1 MPEPI
6 SSSTSTVAR
15 ALAALAVAILASAAL
30 AACGGDDG
38 SDSESDA
45 PATTAEAE
53 TQAVAIDA
61 EALEGCLLTSALD
74 RGIYEK
80 VRDPAATVED
90 AAAAGGADFFEL
102 SKADEGLAYYFAYP
116 DAGAAEAELGAIET
130 ALADVQTALAEGAPK
145 GISLGDVQLDPVES
159 LVIGTISFDDAQ
171 ASQLQSDVLADASNC
186 LTEIAGGE

>member
-1 MPEPI
+1 MPESI
-6 SSSTSTVAR
+6 FRSTSALAR
-15 ALAALAVAILASAAL
+15 TLAALAVAVLASAAL
-30 AACGGDDG
+30 AACGGDDK

-45 PATTAEAE
+45 PATTAEE

-61 EALEGCLLTSALD
+61 GALEDCLLASALD

-116 DAGAAEAELGAIET
+116 DAGTAEAALGAIET
-130 ALADVQTALAEGAPK
+130 ALADLQTALAADAPK